1 MTANH
6 GNIRLLLKLALAAAV
21 VVALVVLGL
30 QRLSDT
36 AVVQA
41 VTRGTAVSAVPGSV
55 LVTADKGIRELKNE
69 VPGRVASCEALDP
82 GHSFK
87 KGDVLLQLDTSEL
100 DREMKLAEEGF
111 KAQQEKRKFLLETN
125 HDRELAEKA
134 LATGERLQ
142 KQGDVSADR
151 VEELRRGVQALKDKF
166 RGEEIDNDKAK
177 TDFEN
182 GLESKRIL
190 KKKMSV
196 VAQEDG
202 MVSGVLVAPG
212 ALINAGQP
220 VATIMSN
227 GRVVTAK
234 ISEENFGA
242 IKVGQKAKVR
252 LLIYGSAPPFDAV
265 VSKLLPNADEA
276 TQLYTVFLDVAVDP
290 VRLVPGSNGQVTI
303 TVAERPNQ
311 PLVPRRALFN
321 GSHVFVVKDG
331 RVQLRKLDICF
342 ISLSNAEVLGGLV
355 PGELVIVENIDQFRD
370 GQRVRLATEK

>member
-331 RVQLRKLDICF
+331 RVQLRKLDIGF

-370 GQRVRLATEK
+370 GQRVRVATEK